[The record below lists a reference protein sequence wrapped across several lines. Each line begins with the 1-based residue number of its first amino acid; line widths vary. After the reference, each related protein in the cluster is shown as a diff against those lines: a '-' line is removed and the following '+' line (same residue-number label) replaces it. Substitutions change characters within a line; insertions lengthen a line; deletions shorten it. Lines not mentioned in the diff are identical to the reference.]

1 MTTRDPIEQ
10 RLRDTITDPVADLAA
25 ALDRAEADGL
35 VDVAYA
41 STDSPVGPLLVA
53 ATPAGLV
60 RLAFDREDDDEVLG
74 QLAERVSPRV
84 LEAPGRLDEVRRE
97 LDEYFAGGRDHFDL
111 PLDWRLSAG
120 FRRTVLE
127 TLYAAVDYGH
137 TVSYLELATMVGNPK
152 ASRAV
157 GAAMATNPIP
167 IVVPCHRV
175 LRTGG
180 QLGGYGG
187 GLSAKIKLLELE
199 RGSGTLF

>member
-1 MTTRDPIEQ
+1 MTADPLEHA
-10 RLRDTITDPVADLAA
+10 LRRSTTDPAADLAA
-25 ALDRAEADGL
+25 ALARADAEGL
-35 VDVAYA
+35 IDVAYA
-41 STDSPVGPLLVA
+41 TTDSPVGPLLVA

-60 RLAFDREDDDEVLG
+60 RVSFEREDPGAVLD
-74 QLAERVSPRV
+74 QLAARVSPRV

-97 LDEYFAGGRDHFDL
+97 LDEYFDGRRDHFEL

-120 FRRTVLE
+120 FRKTVLE
-127 TLYAAVDYGH
+127 ALYADVDYGR

-157 GAAMATNPIP
+157 GTAMATNPIP

-187 GLSAKIKLLELE
+187 GLPAKIKLLELE
-199 RGSGTLF
+199 AGGATLF

>member
-1 MTTRDPIEQ
+1 MTTLDPIEQ
-10 RLRDTITDPVADLAA
+10 RLRGPNTDPSIDLAA
-25 ALDRAEADGL
+25 VLAQAEADGL

-41 STDSPVGPLLVA
+41 TTDSPVGPLLVA
-53 ATPAGLV
+53 STSAGLV
-60 RLAFDREDDDEVLG
+60 RLAFDGEDDDAVLQ

-84 LEAPGRLDEVRRE
+84 LEAPDRLDEVRRE
-97 LDEYFAGGRDHFDL
+97 LDEYFDGRREHFEL
-111 PLDWRLSAG
+111 SLDWQLSAW
-120 FRRTVLE
+120 FRRMVLE
-127 TLYAAVDYGH
+127 TLYADVDYGR

-157 GAAMATNPIP
+157 GTAMATNPIP

-187 GLSAKIKLLELE
+187 GLPAKITLLELE
-199 RGSGTLF
+199 SHGERLF

>member
-41 STDSPVGPLLVA
+41 TTDSPVGPLLVA

-60 RLAFDREDDDEVLG
+60 RLAFDREDDEEVLG

-120 FRRTVLE
+120 FRRMVLE

-157 GAAMATNPIP
+157 GTAMATNPIP

-180 QLGGYGG
+180 HLGGYGG
-187 GLSAKIKLLELE
+187 GLPAKIKLLELE